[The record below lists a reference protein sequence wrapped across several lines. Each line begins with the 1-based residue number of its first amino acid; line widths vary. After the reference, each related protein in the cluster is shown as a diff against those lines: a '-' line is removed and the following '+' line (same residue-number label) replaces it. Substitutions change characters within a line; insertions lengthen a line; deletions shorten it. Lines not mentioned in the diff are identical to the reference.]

1 MKIKTVI
8 LAAGL
13 GTRMKSDLPKM
24 LHPILGKPMLQWVV
38 DSCLKAAG
46 GEVIVVVG
54 PQADQIRQSVQGDV
68 EFVVQAQRLG
78 TAHAVQQ
85 AAKAVGDEGLVLVVN
100 GDLALLQAETISRL
114 VQSQREHEGPF
125 SLLTARSAEP
135 RGFGRLLRNAD
146 GQLLAIVEAAH
157 ATPEQLAIEE
167 LNVGAY
173 CFRAD
178 WLWPNLAKLEKS
190 PKGEYYLTDLVA
202 LAADQGE
209 AIGTSAVSD
218 WDETIG
224 VNTRVHLAEAEGA
237 MRRRINRQWME
248 AGVTMQDP
256 AATYIEPSVELAADV
271 TLLANCHLSGQTK
284 IGAHSTIGPNSIIRD
299 SQIGQRCEIQAS
311 VIEGAVLEDEVD
323 VGPYSHMR
331 SGAYL
336 ERGVH
341 VGNYGEVKNSRLARG
356 VKMGHF
362 SYIGD
367 ATIGEDV
374 NIGAGTITCNFDGD
388 KKNPTEIEAG
398 AFIGSD
404 TMLVAPVKIGAGAR
418 TGAGSVVTKDV
429 PAGSVAV
436 GIPARV
442 IRKLKL

>member
-1 MKIKTVI
+1 MNTKTVI

-13 GTRMKSDLPKM
+13 GTRMNSELPKM

-38 DSCLKAAG
+38 DTCLEAVD

-54 PQADQIRQSVQGDV
+54 PEAERIRQGLRADV
-68 EFVVQAQRLG
+68 EYVVQEQRLG
-78 TAHAVQQ
+78 TAHATQQ
-85 AAKAVGDEGLVLVVN
+85 AQAAVGDSGLVLVVN
-100 GDLALLQAETISRL
+100 GDLALLQAETLSGL
-114 VQSQREHEGPF
+114 VETQRDNQGPF
-125 SLLTARSAEP
+125 SLLTANSDDP
-135 RGFGRLLRNAD
+135 RGFGRLLRD
-146 GQLLAIVEAAH
+146 KSGKLLAIQEAAH
-157 ATPEQLAIEE
+157 ATPEQLAIKE

-173 CFRAD
+173 CFQAD
-178 WLWPNLAKLEKS
+178 WLWPNLATLDKS

-202 LAADQGE
+202 LASDQGA
-209 AIGTSAVSD
+209 AIGSSTVSN

-224 VNTRVHLAEAEGA
+224 VNTRVHLAEAEAA
-237 MRRRINRQWME
+237 MRQRINQLWME

-256 AATYIEPSVELAADV
+256 ATTYIEPTVELASDV
-271 TLLANCHLSGQTK
+271 TLLANCQLHGRTS
-284 IGAHSTIGPNSIIRD
+284 IGSHSIIGPNSIIRD
-299 SQIGQRCEIQAS
+299 SRVGQHCEIQAS
-311 VIEGAVLEDEVD
+311 VIEKAVLEDEVD
-323 VGPYSHMR
+323 IGPYSHMR
-331 SGAYL
+331 SGTYL

-341 VGNYGEVKNSRLARG
+341 IGNYGEVKNSRLARG

-374 NIGAGTITCNFDGD
+374 NIGAGTITCNYDGE

-442 IRKLKL
+442 IRRLDS